1 MSNAGPGLSPN
12 KQAATG
18 KVKGQTSGKIFGNKS
33 PKAKSLPLGKTP
45 KTTGK

>member
-18 KVKGQTSGKIFGNKS
+18 KVKGEAKKPLSLRLSTPKS
-33 PKAKSLPLGKTP
+33 RPLGSTP